1 MKSAVGT
8 RPEERA
14 GRRHT
19 SPIGRFLI
27 KLGSVGIVAT
37 LIHASSYHRTLVVV
51 CLAKRFI
58 LRIVKRRLRSARTF
72 IHRADGCSK
81 RLKYSHK
88 INKKNERIKI
98 IYSKLNKDITVRIQV

>member
-1 MKSAVGT
+1 MKSAVRT

-37 LIHASSYHRTLVVV
+37 LIHASYHRTPVVV
-51 CLAKRFI
+51 CLAKRSI
-58 LRIVKRRLRSARTF
+58 LRIAKRRLRNARTF
-72 IHRADGCSK
+72 IHRAQ
-81 RLKYSHK
+81 RLLKTFK
-88 INKKNERIKI
+88 IQ
-98 IYSKLNKDITVRIQV
+98 L